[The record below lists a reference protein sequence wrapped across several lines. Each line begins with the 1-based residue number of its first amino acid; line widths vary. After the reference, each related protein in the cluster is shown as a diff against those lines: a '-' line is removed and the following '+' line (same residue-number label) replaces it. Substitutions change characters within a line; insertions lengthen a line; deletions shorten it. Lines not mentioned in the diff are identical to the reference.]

1 MINKEHRRTTE
12 IAQPLLCG
20 WNEGIL

>member
-20 WNEGIL
+20 WNKGIL